1 MSRSDLFERIASAGH
16 LTSWAARLFARSL
29 DRRIRP
35 FGLSVG
41 QVTVFLALA
50 ETDDLPQREL
60 VRESAVEQP
69 AMVGILKRMEASGL
83 VVRRSDPEDRRTSL
97 FALTPTGR
105 ASLAQL
111 HDALDAGNSDALA
124 GFDDEERALLITL
137 LRRMIRNLI
146 AAQAS
151 GASGGPTG

>member
-29 DRRIRP
+29 DRRVRP

-41 QVTVFLALA
+41 QVPVFLALA
-50 ETDDLPQREL
+50 EADDLPQREL
-60 VRESAVEQP
+60 VRGSAVEQP
-69 AMVGILKRMEASGL
+69 AMVGILRRMEASGL
-83 VVRRSDPEDRRTSL
+83 IVRRGDPEDRRASL

-111 HDALDAGNSDALA
+111 HAALDAGNCDALA
-124 GFDDEERALLITL
+124 GFDDEERTLLVTF
-137 LRRMIRNLI
+137 LRRMIRNMI
-146 AAQAS
+146 TAQAP
-151 GASGGPTG
+151 GASR